1 MSNMVMTVKEV
12 AAYLQIDQST
22 VTRLAKRGELPGKKV
37 GYLWRFNRAVIDA
50 WLGVSSSPEKTQ

>member
-37 GYLWRFNRAVIDA
+37 GDLWRFNRAVIDA